1 MDVSAWLAWPRLLY
15 WLLPLLLLCAAP
27 VAYWL
32 WRRHHRPRRELDR
45 ILRRHAH
52 EVLYDLIIPD
62 GLDGHIHLDYLLL
75 TDRGLLVVDTLDV
88 QGVVFGAPRMDEW
101 AVMQGHRRHA
111 FRNPLYPLQDRV
123 AAVKQLAGGKT
134 EVEGVV
140 AFCRGAE
147 FPKGVPEGTLT
158 HDSLPARRP
167 AAAPKDDLQAVW
179 QRIRESLKLEG

>member
-15 WLLPLLLLCAAP
+15 WLIPLLVLCAAP
-27 VAYWL
+27 LAYWL

-52 EVLYDLIIPD
+52 DVLYDLVIPD

-75 TDRGLLVVDTLDV
+75 TDRGLLVVDTLNV

-101 AVMQGHRRHA
+101 AVMQGHSRHA

-123 AAVKQLAGGKT
+123 AAVKHLVGGKT
-134 EVEGVV
+134 EVDGVV

-147 FPKGVPEGTLT
+147 FPRGVPEGTRT
-158 HDSLPARRP
+158 HDSLAARP
-167 AAAPKDDLQAVW
+167 ADAAPGDALREAW
-179 QRIRESLKLEG
+179 QKVVDSLKSET